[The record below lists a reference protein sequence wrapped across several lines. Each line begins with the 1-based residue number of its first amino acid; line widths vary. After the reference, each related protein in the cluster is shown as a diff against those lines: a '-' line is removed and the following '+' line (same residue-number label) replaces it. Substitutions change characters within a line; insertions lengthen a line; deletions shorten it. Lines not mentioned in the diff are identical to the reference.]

1 MKKYILLALTLAL
14 FASPAQAITVTCTNC
29 STNLVQM
36 LDRITNMWKSKAC
49 PCRSA
54 PIPTGLNG

>member
-1 MKKYILLALTLAL
+1 MKKYILLALALAL

-36 LDRITNMWKSKAC
+36 LDRITNNLTPQA
-49 PCRSA
+49 A
-54 PIPTGLNG
+54 NNLLAFYN